1 MAVQLPCSEDA
12 EKAVLGSYLIDPE
25 AIRKTRLEADD
36 FYFVRNKS
44 VFSAMVHLSLLHKPI
59 DFITLSQELKAD
71 KDVTESYLMSL
82 ISESPTSLHVD
93 TYAEIVKDKARRRKI
108 IAIAND
114 LVRAGYDGKDIDEVV
129 ASAASRLVSANQRQ
143 EGAVHI
149 NTVLSELYDQI
160 CEAIDNPRD
169 IFGIETGLAGFDKIT
184 AGLQK
189 GEVFI
194 ISGEPGVGKSFLA
207 MQLGVGMA
215 SQHNGKPGSPGV
227 LYELEMKGIA
237 VLRRSLSVASKV
249 RTRLIRSGRISES
262 ELARLTEAVEV
273 MGELPIYISDR
284 TDWTTTQLRADLA
297 SLKSKGIEWCVIDY
311 LRLLKDQAANETEK
325 YGIVSDRIHAIAKD
339 LDIAVIGIADM
350 TKGGQMAEK
359 KSQANLAGDRGVGY
373 NADMTAYLLKTETDG
388 MFNLS
393 WQKFRE
399 DSPDRIMRLRQVPGF
414 PAFAEI
420 VGEK

>member
-36 FYFVRNKS
+36 FYFTRNKS
-44 VFSAMVHLSLLHKPI
+44 VFGAMLKLSLHHKPV

-82 ISESPTSLHVD
+82 IGESPTSLHVD
-93 TYAEIVKDKARRRKI
+93 TYSEIVKDKARRRKI

-114 LVRAGYDGKDIDEVV
+114 LIRAGFDDKDMDEVV
-129 ASAASRLVSANQRQ
+129 ANAASRLVSSTQRQ
-143 EGAVHI
+143 EGAAHI
-149 NTVLSELYDQI
+149 NAMLSELYDQI

-215 SQHNGKPGSPGV
+215 SKHNGKPGSPGV

-249 RTRLIRSGRISES
+249 RTRLIRSGRINEGD
-262 ELARLTEAVEV
+262 LARLTEAVET

-284 TDWTTTQLRADLA
+284 TDWTTVQLRADLA

-373 NADMTAYLLKTETDG
+373 NADMTAYLLRTETDG